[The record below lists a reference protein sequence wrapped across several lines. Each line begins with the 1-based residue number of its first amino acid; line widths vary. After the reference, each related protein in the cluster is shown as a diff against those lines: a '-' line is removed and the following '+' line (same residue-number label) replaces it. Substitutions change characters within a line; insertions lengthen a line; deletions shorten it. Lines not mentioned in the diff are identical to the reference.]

1 MDFVPGIQGVTS
13 DILPGRFPPL
23 DLCRLTIRSHRHR
36 IGESGI
42 LCNWPAEEIQRRES
56 PPGTNVKVLP
66 PGPSSHHHGGHKS
79 QPLG

>member
-1 MDFVPGIQGVTS
+1 MHGAPTLGSLKDPPGPLSLSLGALTAKPDFFS
-13 DILPGRFPPL
+13 
-23 DLCRLTIRSHRHR
+23 LTGLAVEH
-36 IGESGI
+36 ESCFGTI
-42 LCNWPAEEIQRRES
+42 PRKGES